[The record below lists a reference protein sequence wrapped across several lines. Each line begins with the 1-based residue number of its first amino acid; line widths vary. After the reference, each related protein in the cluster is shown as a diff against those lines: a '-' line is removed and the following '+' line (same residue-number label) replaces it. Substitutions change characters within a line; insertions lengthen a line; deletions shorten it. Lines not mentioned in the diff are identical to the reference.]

1 MYNQDRSTGKDPE
14 KREHTLNDKIIEIKN
29 QGDPLDSAFSNPENN
44 DPAKARRK
52 ASSKINSSTPT
63 LDKFGRDLTDLARNG
78 AVDPIIGR
86 GEQISRA
93 LEILS
98 RRTKNNPV
106 FIGEAGVGKTAI
118 AEGIAQLIAKGDAP
132 AHLADMRVI
141 DLDLPA
147 MLAGTQYRG
156 QFEERLK
163 AVITEAE
170 RSGNVILFI
179 DEVHMIASAGGGGGS
194 LNFSNILKPAMARGQ
209 LKIMGAT
216 TFDEYRKYIETDPA
230 LSRRFQPVTVPPPD
244 KQDTLEIL
252 KGIRSKYEQHH
263 GVKFSDKALEL
274 CVDLADRYL
283 PERNFPDKAI
293 DLMDESGSMAQTMNI
308 RSAELEA
315 LDQKVARL
323 KSQLAEAVDR
333 GQYQKAANLREK
345 ELAVLEK
352 IEDEKERIA
361 QQHKANGKE
370 VVPEHLYKVISLQS
384 GVPVHQLSRSR
395 VDQLLALEQE
405 LQERMIGQKE
415 ATSAL
420 ARAVRRS
427 EAGLRDP
434 ARPVGSFLFVG
445 PTGVG
450 KTHLCKCLAKSLFND
465 EDAIIQIDM
474 SEYMEAH
481 NVSRLV
487 GAAPG
492 YVGHEEGGQLTEAVR
507 RAPNSIIL
515 FDEVE
520 KAHPNFAN
528 ILLQILEEGRLTDS
542 HGREVDFSNT
552 IIVMTSNLGAS
563 QAHQGGFGFSAGN
576 DESQQSHMEQATRA
590 AVDAF
595 FRPELLNRIDEQVV
609 FNYLNQDEIRQIVEL
624 EIKKVAQR
632 LHEQGITLNI
642 SAESLDF
649 LADKG
654 HDPLYGA
661 RPLRRAI
668 SRYLEEPLSEALI
681 RGDFRTGSI
690 LGVTLE
696 SEGLTFKELA
706 QEKEPRLAA

>member
-1 MYNQDRSTGKDPE
+1 MYNHDRPAGKSPE
-14 KREHTLNDKIIEIKN
+14 RDEQSLRDRNTEIKN
-29 QGDPLDSAFSNPENN
+29 QSDPLNSDFSSSESSK
-44 DPAKARRK
+44 PAQARRK
-52 ASSKINSSTPT
+52 ATSKINPSTPT
-63 LDKFGRDLTDLARNG
+63 LNKFGRDLTDLARSG

-93 LEILS
+93 LEILT

-132 AHLADMRVI
+132 PHLADMRVI
-141 DLDLPA
+141 ELDLPA

-156 QFEERLK
+156 DFEERLK

-170 RSGNVILFI
+170 RAGNVILFI
-179 DEVHMIASAGGGGGS
+179 DEVHMIASAGGSEGS

-230 LSRRFQPVTVPPPD
+230 LSRRFQSVTVPPPD
-244 KQDTLEIL
+244 RHDTLEIL
-252 KGIRSKYEQHH
+252 KGIRDKYEQHH

-274 CVDLADRYL
+274 CVDLGDRYL

-293 DLMDESGSMAQTMNI
+293 DLMDESGSLAQTMNI

-315 LDQKVARL
+315 LDQEIASL
-323 KSQLAEAVDR
+323 KSQLADAVDQ
-333 GQYQKAANLREK
+333 GQYQKAANLRAK
-345 ELAVLEK
+345 ELAILDKVQ
-352 IEDEKERIA
+352 DEEERIA
-361 QQHKANGKE
+361 KQLKENGKE
-370 VVPEHLYKVISLQS
+370 VLPEHLYKVISLQS

-405 LQERMIGQKE
+405 LEESVIGQKE
-415 ATSAL
+415 AISAL

-450 KTHLCKCLAKSLFND
+450 KTHLCKSLAKSLFND
-465 EDAIIQIDM
+465 EEAIIQIDM

-515 FDEVE
+515 FDEIE

-563 QAHQGGFGFSAGN
+563 DSHQGGFGFSAGH
-576 DESQQSHMEQATRA
+576 DEGQQNHMEQATKA
-590 AVDAF
+590 AIEEF
-595 FRPELLNRIDEQVV
+595 FRPELINRIDEQVV
-609 FNYLNQDEIRQIVEL
+609 FKYLNQEEIRQIVEL
-624 EIKKVAQR
+624 EIKKVAKR

-681 RGDFRTGSI
+681 RGDFRSGSF
-690 LGVTLE
+690 LGVTLG
-696 SEGLTFKELA
+696 SDGLNFEELA
-706 QEKEPRLAA
+706 PEREPRLAA